1 MQRIQRVKRID
12 SQLLKALLLQVLP
25 QDVLCCILFKFV
37 EEADDQLAT
46 GTGIHC
52 WCSHPE
58 GQHVSNEDVTDVLN
72 SLVPLDARLDK
83 HSKINYQTLVNNMR
97 LADVDKAGPEDL
109 VLKWGKKADKKY
121 SDKLF
126 VYVNETLFKRP
137 VYSTLIEVY
146 ERNLFDPQVC
156 HADSEMNGFRKAQLQ
171 LMFDTW
177 TSTEV
182 FKLAFDYLQN
192 KDFKYATNMKTLK
205 GYLWTLW
212 FGTYSRCKGP
222 YGSSGWEHVFYGE
235 WKGTKV
241 DGHHS
246 WVRYY
251 LQQKAGQIDYHGYY
265 VYVP

>member
-1 MQRIQRVKRID
+1 MEINNQPVVIFASTIKQDDGLVIDQCYPATSGHKPTKKPVPPTKRPV
-12 SQLLKALLLQVLP
+12 ALV
-25 QDVLCCILFKFV
+25 
-37 EEADDQLAT
+37 
-46 GTGIHC
+46 
-52 WCSHPE
+52 
-58 GQHVSNEDVTDVLN
+58 
-72 SLVPLDARLDK
+72 DK
-83 HSKINYQTLVNNMR
+83 MR

-109 VLKWGKKADKKY
+109 QLKWGKKADKKY
-121 SDKLF
+121 KDKLF

-156 HADSEMNGFRKAQLQ
+156 HADSEMNGFRKAQLR

-177 TSTEV
+177 TDTEV

-192 KDFKYATNMKTLK
+192 KDFKYATSMQTLK
-205 GYLWTLW
+205 EYLWTLW

-251 LQQKAGQIDYHGYY
+251 LQQKAGQIEYHGYY
-265 VYVP
+265 VYVPDIIGTVQYTWQKHTKPKGGFLIGTSPAF